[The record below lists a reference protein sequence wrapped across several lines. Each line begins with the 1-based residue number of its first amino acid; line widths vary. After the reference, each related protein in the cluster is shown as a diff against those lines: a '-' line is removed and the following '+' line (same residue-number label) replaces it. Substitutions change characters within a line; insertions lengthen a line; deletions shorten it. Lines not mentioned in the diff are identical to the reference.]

1 VKAPIIAGLTLVLAG
16 AGARGFA
23 GEAVPAGA
31 AVPAL
36 GSLRDQVRALAQP
49 HCGSC
54 HQGSLPTAKAG
65 ALAVFDLERAD
76 WPTSMKTPQL
86 DKFLGR
92 IKGKLDEPKLQVVRA
107 FIAAERGTR

>member
-1 VKAPIIAGLTLVLAG
+1 MAGLALTMAASG
-16 AGARGFA
+16 RGVA
-23 GEAVPAGA
+23 GEAVATA
-31 AVPAL
+31 AAPAL
-36 GSLRDQVRALAQP
+36 ASLRDQVRALAQP

-54 HQGSLPTAKAG
+54 HQGSLPTAKAA

-76 WPTSMKTPQL
+76 WPTSMATPQL

>member
-1 VKAPIIAGLTLVLAG
+1 MAMAALTLAIAGTDGSV
-16 AGARGFA
+16 RA
-23 GEAVPAGA
+23 GEAA
-31 AVPAL
+31 APVASAAPAL
-36 GSLRDQVRALAQP
+36 ASLRDQVRGLAQP

-54 HQGSLPTAKAG
+54 HQGSLPTAKPG

-76 WPTSMKTPQL
+76 WPTRMKTPQL

-107 FIAAERGTR
+107 FIAAERGAR